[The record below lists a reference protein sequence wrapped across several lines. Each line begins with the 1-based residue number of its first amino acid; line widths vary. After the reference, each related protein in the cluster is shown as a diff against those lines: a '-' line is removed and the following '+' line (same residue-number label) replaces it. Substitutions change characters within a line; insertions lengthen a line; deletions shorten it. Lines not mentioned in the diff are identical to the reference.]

1 MHNNFFDM
9 NKLYEQQRLNREYN
23 LRKFQR
29 KEAMRKEKKRLQAI
43 KLAQFNRDIRKE
55 DGKLDLME
63 LNKLNSVYKTN
74 YIKMVV
80 EDIGNT
86 E

>member
-80 EDIGNT
+80 EDIGYT